1 MNDPHIKGN
10 IDPNMSLLRDKLT
23 GRYYSCSLGVF
34 VIIGLIMLISLVL

>member
-1 MNDPHIKGN
+1 MNNPNIKSD
-10 IDPNMSLLRDKLT
+10 IDPNMILLQNKLT